1 MRGIQTSH
9 HNFIKLTSRV
19 KSLLSCTL
27 ICSNS
32 YLLLDHVVFRISV
45 LFGRD
50 IIKKKDIF
58 FIHAPTALK
67 PKQLDKPSV
76 DYIIQIYAVD
86 AIGMT
91 LFGLFVMGALSRRQ
105 KCTH

>member
-32 YLLLDHVVFRISV
+32 YLLLDHVVFRILV

-67 PKQLDKPSV
+67 PET
-76 DYIIQIYAVD
+76 
-86 AIGMT
+86 IGQT
-91 LFGLFVMGALSRRQ
+91 VG
-105 KCTH
+105 